1 MWGKQSHRE
10 ALRDRSDS
18 SVTGERCVW
27 CRKPTCA
34 PSSLTRRVR
43 TQSRTLLC
51 CGVVKRVVSHNRVPR
66 WMQLHPSVEPIG
78 SKSSRLTG
86 RRACSVGTKPEACG
100 SVSYVRARLVQKRRA
115 AFERTFVHNKIFT
128 GVFVTRSVLRHSLS
142 LSLTSQKTTCRHAR
156 RAQLSIHAMHPGN
169 SSHILPVLCPLRP
182 PLGPSIALLRPYVT
196 REVDDRGVPLQ
207 QNARGKSKTH

>member
-18 SVTGERCVW
+18 SVTGERCEW

-86 RRACSVGTKPEACG
+86 RRACSVGAKPEACR

-115 AFERTFVHNKIFT
+115 AFERTCLLKYYWRV
-128 GVFVTRSVLRHSLS
+128 
-142 LSLTSQKTTCRHAR
+142 CY
-156 RAQLSIHAMHPGN
+156 
-169 SSHILPVLCPLRP
+169 
-182 PLGPSIALLRPYVT
+182 PLGSQAFPFSLFNL
-196 REVDDRGVPLQ
+196 
-207 QNARGKSKTH
+207 SKDNLSPCSPCATLDSRYASW